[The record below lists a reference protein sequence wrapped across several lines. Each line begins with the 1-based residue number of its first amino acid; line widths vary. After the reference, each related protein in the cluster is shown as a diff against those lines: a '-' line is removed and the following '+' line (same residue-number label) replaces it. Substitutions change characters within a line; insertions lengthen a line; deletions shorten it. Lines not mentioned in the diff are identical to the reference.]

1 MRRFTKITGVLIP
14 CLLIAGLM
22 MMGCQKDSL
31 VSGISTK
38 TTASPTFKVFGKVTD
53 KETGQPVPGV
63 RVADNYY
70 GSAPGKACQESWT
83 NEEGKFELLTW
94 YEEHSLVVSAP
105 NYPPKIFTL
114 TTLPMGTEKDKEM
127 NFVIEKKK

>member
-1 MRRFTKITGVLIP
+1 MSRFVKLTGVLIP
-14 CLLIAGLM
+14 CFLVAGLL
-22 MMGCQKDSL
+22 MMGCQKDGL
-31 VSGISTK
+31 DFKASTK
-38 TTASPTFKVFGKVTD
+38 ITASPTFKVFGKVTD
-53 KETGQPVPGV
+53 KETGQPVPAA
-63 RVADNYY
+63 RVADNFY

-94 YEEHSLVVSAP
+94 YEEHSIVVSAP

-127 NFVIEKKK
+127 NVVIEKKK